1 MSPLKPPAHVQQLTW
16 GYCLPACAQ
25 MALAQLNI
33 TVSQPQ
39 LAQLLGTRLGV
50 GTPFS
55 RVERLAELNIH
66 VRLLRHVSFDDLLA
80 SLTTDTAIIVPITT
94 TSGLPGWGN
103 IRTQHAILVINV
115 DVDWISYHDPAL
127 SNGPVSARIAEFL
140 LAWDEMDKQAALLSR
155 T

>member
-1 MSPLKPPAHVQQLTW
+1 
-16 GYCLPACAQ
+16 
-25 MALAQLNI
+25 
-33 TVSQPQ
+33 
-39 LAQLLGTRLGV
+39 
-50 GTPFS
+50 
-55 RVERLAELNIH
+55 
-66 VRLLRHVSFDDLLA
+66 LLRHVSFDDLLA